1 LPDLSTYGKWLLF
14 AGLIFAALGALLWA
28 AGKVPFLGHL
38 PGDLRF
44 EGGNFKFYFPLVTC
58 VVLSLVG
65 SLILWVI
72 SKFK

>member
-1 LPDLSTYGKWLLF
+1 MPDLSTYGKWLLF
-14 AGLIFAALGALLWA
+14 AGLILAALGALLWA

-44 EGGNFKFYFPLVTC
+44 DGEHFKFYFPLATC
-58 VVLSLVG
+58 IVLSLIA